1 MDSLIQ
7 QASIALV
14 DHHPIYRHGLAAV
27 FRAEARFKVVAEG
40 ASSTEAFDIAAN
52 HRPKIMLLE
61 LAIPGGGIETIK
73 QLTTEFPES
82 HCVVLTACDDPQT
95 GIAALNAGAHG
106 YILKGV
112 SGSELKAA
120 LWAVYKNESSFVSPE
135 FAARLLSAA
144 QHKHSTIID
153 NALSHRETQIL
164 REVESGATN
173 RMVAEKLRLSEKTVK
188 HYMSSI
194 MQKYGVTNRV
204 SAVMAYQRMRE
215 IGQLRSS
222 SPR

>member
-1 MDSLIQ
+1 MDLLVQ
-7 QASIALV
+7 QASIALI

-40 ASSTEAFDIAAN
+40 ASSMEALEIAAS
-52 HRPKIMLLE
+52 HRPRIILLE
-61 LAIPGGGIETIK
+61 LAIPGGGIDTVK
-73 QLTTEFPES
+73 QLSTEFPES

-112 SGSELKAA
+112 GATELKAA
-120 LWAVYKNESSFVSPE
+120 LWAVHKNESSFVSPE

-144 QHKHSTIID
+144 QHKQSARID
-153 NALSHRETQIL
+153 IGLSHRETQVL

-204 SAVMAYQRMRE
+204 SAVMAYQRMRD
-215 IGQLRSS
+215 IGQLRTWNT
-222 SPR
+222 R